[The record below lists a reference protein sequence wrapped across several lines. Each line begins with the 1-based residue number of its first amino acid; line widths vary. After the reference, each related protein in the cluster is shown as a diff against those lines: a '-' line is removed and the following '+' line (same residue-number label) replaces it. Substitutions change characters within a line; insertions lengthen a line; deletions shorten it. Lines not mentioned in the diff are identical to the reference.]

1 MISLFSLIKN
11 CQHELNP
18 ECEINASAI
27 DTKEGRI
34 LVNVLLMF
42 DEIIDAAYEELEPSI
57 LTNYI
62 FQLKYLKFE

>member
-1 MISLFSLIKN
+1 MNSLFSLIRN
-11 CQHELNP
+11 CQYELNP
-18 ECEINASAI
+18 EQEINVSAI
-27 DTKEGRI
+27 DTKEGRT

-62 FQLKYLKFE
+62 FQLK